1 MARTSKIVNS
11 VDVKQ
16 DEGAKFAS
24 QNVGAKFTSPKE
36 EGRDSEI
43 LNSIKE
49 AGTYKDFIFL
59 SIKDLLG
66 DKVHKKP
73 TEIFEFPPYKV
84 DVDAKKQKELFNDID
99 YDSADFDKLNELD
112 LNVDTDTNTINSN
125 INKEYPNQQLTIE
138 KPKYSVTEIKQSK
151 HDKGQFFENK
161 AITYQDADS
170 EDEALN
176 EDKTSDIVRMDGSEL
191 GTLLHSFMEHYDFET
206 DVTEF
211 IASVGAKQCEPTT
224 VAAVSDRHVRAN
236 ACRARMDNKYAK
248 LSAYVSNI
256 NAFLSS
262 DLGKALKTANQNNKL
277 YREQRFMIEM
287 PLATV
292 KQYMNDAA
300 AQQDVETNQA
310 VGADFIRPSRCEV
323 HEHANVGAKFTSPQ
337 IIVQGVI
344 DAFYIND
351 NGNIILIDYKTD
363 GLSNGKI
370 TKDQLINNYKIQMD
384 IYEKALNQITGKK
397 VEQRYIY
404 SFALNEAIII

>member
-1 MARTSKIVNS
+1 MPRTSKKVND

-16 DEGAKFAS
+16 DEGAKF
-24 QNVGAKFTSPKE
+24 TSPKE
-36 EGRDSEI
+36 VGIDSETV
-43 LNSIKE
+43 NSIKE

-59 SIKDLLG
+59 SIKELLG

-211 IASVGAKQCEPTT
+211 IASVGAKQD
-224 VAAVSDRHVRAN
+224 VGAN

-256 NAFLSS
+256 NVFLSS

-287 PLATV
+287 PLVTV

-300 AQQDVETNQA
+300 AKQDVETEQD
-310 VGADFIRPSRCEV
+310 VGAEFTNP
-323 HEHANVGAKFTSPQ
+323 NV
-337 IIVQGVI
+337 IVQGVI
-344 DAFYIND
+344 DSFYIND

>member
-1 MARTSKIVNS
+1 MVRTSKKVNS

-36 EGRDSEI
+36 VGRDLETV
-43 LNSIKE
+43 NSIKE

-161 AITYQDADS
+161 AIAYQDADS

-211 IASVGAKQCEPTT
+211 IASVGVKQD
-224 VAAVSDRHVRAN
+224 VGAN

-292 KQYMNDAA
+292 KQYMNDAETH
-300 AQQDVETNQA
+300 QDVGAEFTN
-310 VGADFIRPSRCEV
+310 P
-323 HEHANVGAKFTSPQ
+323 NV
-337 IIVQGVI
+337 IVQGVI
-344 DAFYIND
+344 DSFYIND

-370 TKDQLINNYKIQMD
+370 TKNQLINNYKIQMD